1 MASGGDGAG
10 FQVRQFKS
18 ALSVGLGCR
27 RQEGGSFMSSK
38 LNPSEFPND
47 SSRLDLLSSSMDDEL
62 GLDDADQMLA
72 IWHQD
77 AGARAAWHAYHL
89 IGDVLRSED
98 LAAAPAHDEVFLQ
111 ALRGRLTRE
120 PVPIKPGQP
129 VAGRSAG
136 WWLMPGAMAA
146 CLVAGAGCWAVY
158 RAIDPG
164 RQADRPQLVQ
174 RAPAAGERVRNA
186 GLDRYLEAHRTLANG
201 VVAVGGSQY
210 RVHTVSDIQ

>member
-1 MASGGDGAG
+1 
-10 FQVRQFKS
+10 
-18 ALSVGLGCR
+18 
-27 RQEGGSFMSSK
+27 MSSE

-72 IWHQD
+72 IWRQD
-77 AGARAAWHAYHL
+77 AGAREAWHAYHL

-120 PVPIKPGQP
+120 PVPIKPSQL
-129 VAGRSAG
+129 VADRSAGRSAG
-136 WWLMPGAMAA
+136 RWLMPGAMAA
-146 CLVAGAGCWAVY
+146 CLVAGAGCWAIY

-174 RAPAAGERVRNA
+174 RAPAAGDLVRNA

-201 VVAVGGSQY
+201 VVAMGGSQY
-210 RVHTVSDIQ
+210 RVHTVSDIR

>member
-1 MASGGDGAG
+1 
-10 FQVRQFKS
+10 
-18 ALSVGLGCR
+18 
-27 RQEGGSFMSSK
+27 MSSE
-38 LNPSEFPND
+38 LNPSEFSND

-62 GLDDADQMLA
+62 GLDDTDQMLA
-72 IWHQD
+72 IWRQD
-77 AGARAAWHAYHL
+77 AGAREAWHAYHL

-120 PVPIKPGQP
+120 PVPIKPSQP
-129 VAGRSAG
+129 VADRSADRSAGRSAG
-136 WWLMPGAMAA
+136 RWLVPGAMAA

-174 RAPAAGERVRNA
+174 RAPAAGELVRNA

-201 VVAVGGSQY
+201 VVALGGSQY
-210 RVHTVSDIQ
+210 RVHIVSDIR

>member
-1 MASGGDGAG
+1 
-10 FQVRQFKS
+10 
-18 ALSVGLGCR
+18 
-27 RQEGGSFMSSK
+27 MSSK

-72 IWHQD
+72 IWRQD
-77 AGARAAWHAYHL
+77 AGAREAWHAYHL

-120 PVPIKPGQP
+120 PVPIKPTQP

-174 RAPAAGERVRNA
+174 RAPAAGDLVRNA

>member
-1 MASGGDGAG
+1 
-10 FQVRQFKS
+10 
-18 ALSVGLGCR
+18 
-27 RQEGGSFMSSK
+27 MSSE
-38 LNPSEFPND
+38 LNPSEFSND

-62 GLDDADQMLA
+62 GLDDADQMLS

-89 IGDVLRSED
+89 IGDVLRSKD
-98 LAAAPAHDEVFLQ
+98 LAVAPAHDEVFLQ

-129 VAGRSAG
+129 VADRSAGRSAGQSAGQLAGRSAG
-136 WWLMPGAMAA
+136 WWLVPGAMAA

-174 RAPAAGERVRNA
+174 RAPAAGELVRNA